1 MEDNATSCAENP
13 RVSVIIP
20 AYRASTYIA
29 EAIRSVFNQT
39 YQDFEMIV
47 VNDGSP
53 DTPQLEEVLRPYASR
68 IRYLKQSNRGVSA
81 ARNSGIQNAR
91 GSLLAFLDSDDLWLP
106 EYLEFQVSFLNQ
118 NPTAVAAVSDVIYFG
133 DLAGDSDL
141 QKWLRP
147 GMAPLLSFEDM
158 IRRKAGQLP
167 SATVVRRENAI
178 KCGLYDEQLRLGE
191 DIEFSMRICFPDR
204 MIGYTGRALAKYR
217 RHGASAA
224 GNLSTTDI
232 ARNEAACLRHLGT
245 KLPLAPEQRALLHH
259 EIAALEAELAM
270 VEAYKDLEEQRFH
283 RAAAKLI
290 EANKHYRDKR
300 IAVAALALRILP
312 SLTARILLS
321 RKNSRQPATGKR

>member
-1 MEDNATSCAENP
+1 MEDKATSSAGNP

-20 AYRASTYIA
+20 AYCASTYIA
-29 EAIRSVFNQT
+29 EAMQSVFNQT
-39 YQDFEMIV
+39 YQAFETIV
-47 VNDGSP
+47 INDGSP

-68 IRYLKQSNRGVSA
+68 IRYLKQPNRGVSA
-81 ARNSGIQNAR
+81 ARNCGIQNAR

-106 EYLEFQVSFLNQ
+106 EYLDSQVSFLDQ

-133 DLAGDSDL
+133 DLAGDSNL
-141 QKWLRP
+141 QEWLRP

-224 GNLSTTDI
+224 GNLSTIGI
-232 ARNEAACLRHLGT
+232 AKNEAACLRHLG
-245 KLPLAPEQRALLHH
+245 KRLPLAPQQRALVHQ

-270 VEAYKDLEEQRFH
+270 MEAYKDLEEQKFPG
-283 RAAAKLI
+283 AAAKLI

-300 IAVAALALRILP
+300 IAVAAFALRILP
-312 SLTARILLS
+312 SLTARVLLS
-321 RKNSRQPATGKR
+321 RKNSRQPTTGKP